1 MSAVTPFTIEAAKQA
16 NFQLI
21 EAGSTKGRQA
31 VHDMV
36 VAMQAN
42 RRSGT
47 ACAKNRS
54 EVSGSNK
61 KLWRQKGTGRAR
73 VGSVRS
79 PIWVGGGVVFGPR
92 PRDYSKKV
100 NRKVKRLALR
110 KVLTERIASGDV
122 YTIPSFQ
129 IADGKTKTFLSTIAS
144 YTEAKKVLVVGGRF
158 DETTFRAARNVQPK
172 LLMSGEEVNVEQ
184 LLHYDTI
191 ILTDEALVSLA
202 SRTN

>member
-1 MSAVTPFTIEAAKQA
+1 MSVTPFTIESARQA
-16 NFQLI
+16 NFQLV
-21 EAGSTKGRQA
+21 EDPKKGRQA

-110 KVLTERIASGDV
+110 KVLTERIQSGDV

-144 YTEAKKVLVVGGRF
+144 YTDSRKVLVVGGRF
-158 DETTFRAARNVQPK
+158 DESTFRAARNVQPK

-191 ILTDEALVSLA
+191 ILTDEALVALA
-202 SRTN
+202 ARTA